1 MYLAAAFQVLM
12 QNEFNYRREVISEN
26 NAVLEF
32 ETEIDGIYVN
42 GIDMIQWND
51 EGEIIDFKVMIRPLK
66 AINVLHKMMGAMLQQ
81 GGSK

>member
-66 AINVLHKMMGAMLQQ
+66 AINVLHKMMGAMFQQ